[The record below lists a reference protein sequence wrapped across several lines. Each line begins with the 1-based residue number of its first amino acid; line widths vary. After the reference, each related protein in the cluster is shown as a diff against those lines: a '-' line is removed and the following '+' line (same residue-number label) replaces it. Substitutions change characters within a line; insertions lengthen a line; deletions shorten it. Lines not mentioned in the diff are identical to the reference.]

1 MERLPS
7 SRILLLTFLTVLLK
21 KKVPTSFVYFNVVEY
36 LSNVIIA
43 DINAKR
49 KRNFPTFPSTRE
61 YFFLPRC
68 RRVKRTNYAEGYP
81 GRHFLNFDTCDKLG
95 AQVFTTIA
103 GNLLRFSA
111 RLFSPGNEVN
121 VGEQVCQRSV
131 VYDAFRFTRMSS
143 TPFIAVL
150 EKKKKRKK
158 TSPLLTLAREFL
170 TLLQTDSCNYSPCM

>member
-1 MERLPS
+1 M
-7 SRILLLTFLTVLLK
+7 
-21 KKVPTSFVYFNVVEY
+21 
-36 LSNVIIA
+36 
-43 DINAKR
+43 
-49 KRNFPTFPSTRE
+49 
-61 YFFLPRC
+61 PRC

-150 EKKKKRKK
+150 EKKKKKK
-158 TSPLLTLAREFL
+158 ENVTPLNPCTRVPHSLANRLVQLFSVHVRIEREGMRSPLGI
-170 TLLQTDSCNYSPCM
+170 LLYFFRFFI